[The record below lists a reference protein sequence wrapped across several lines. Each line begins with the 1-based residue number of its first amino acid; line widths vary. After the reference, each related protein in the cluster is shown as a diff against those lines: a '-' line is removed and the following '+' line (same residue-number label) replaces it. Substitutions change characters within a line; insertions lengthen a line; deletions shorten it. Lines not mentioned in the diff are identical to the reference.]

1 MQVVIVGGGFCGSMV
16 AKKLEKR
23 RDLEITLINKN
34 NYFEFSPG
42 LPKIIVQP
50 MYHQKIIVPYSRFLK
65 HTKIVTDSLIQIN
78 SEFVET
84 EKEKIN
90 FDYLIISTGIDYPI
104 FLQNKQNV
112 FTIKS
117 GIIVKEMSDKI
128 KKAKRI
134 LIVGGGVIGTE
145 VAGELA
151 TKTSNKKII
160 LVHPHHRLLERN
172 PELASY
178 FAKCFLEKHG
188 VQIIFGEK
196 VKDHKKGIFITDK
209 KRKIE
214 ADIAIWC
221 AGIKCNPWFMKLY
234 PESIYTERRA
244 LKVNSFLQLEGYSNI
259 FVGGDINSVQEEKT
273 GHNAERQARSISK
286 NVILLMNQKDSLIP
300 YKKSISMMNISLG
313 NWNGI
318 ISIPPLV
325 LPGIFPG
332 IAKWIVEMI
341 GVGRLK

>member
-1 MQVVIVGGGFCGSMV
+1 MEVVIVGGGFCGSMV
-16 AKKLEKR
+16 AKKLDKH
-23 RDLEITLINKN
+23 RDLQIKLINKN

-42 LPKIIVQP
+42 LPKVIIKP
-50 MYHQKIIVPYSRFLK
+50 KYHQRIIVPYSRFLK

-78 SEFVET
+78 SKFVET

-90 FDYLIISTGIDYPI
+90 FDYLVISTGIDYPI

-117 GIIVKEMSDKI
+117 GIIVKEMCEQI
-128 KKAKRI
+128 KKAKKI

-151 TKTSNKKII
+151 TKTSDKKMI
-160 LVHPHHRLLERN
+160 LVHPHNRLLERN
-172 PELASY
+172 SEFASY
-178 FAKCFLEKHG
+178 FAQRFLERHG

-196 VKDHKKGIFITDK
+196 VQEHNNKIFITDK

-221 AGIKCNPWFMKLY
+221 AGIKCNPWYMKSF
-234 PESIYTERRA
+234 PESIYTQRRA
-244 LKVNSFLQLEGYSNI
+244 LKVNSFLQLDGYSNI
-259 FVGGDINSVQEEKT
+259 FVGGDITSIQEEKT
-273 GHNAERQARSISK
+273 GHNAERHARVISK
-286 NVILLMNQKDSLIP
+286 NILLMNQNDSLIP
-300 YKKSISMMNISLG
+300 HKKGISMMDISLG
-313 NWNGI
+313 KWDGI
-318 ISIPPLV
+318 IAIPPLI

-332 IAKWIVEMI
+332 IAKWVVEMI

>member
-16 AKKLEKR
+16 AKKLDKHKN
-23 RDLEITLINKN
+23 LEITLINKN
-34 NYFEFSPG
+34 RYFEFSPG
-42 LPKIIVQP
+42 LPKVITQP
-50 MYHQKIIVPYSRFLK
+50 KYHQRIIVPFSRFLK
-65 HTKIVTDSLIQIN
+65 RTKIVTDNLIQIN
-78 SEFVET
+78 SKFVET
-84 EKEKIN
+84 EKEKIYY
-90 FDYLIISTGIDYPI
+90 DYLVISTGIDYPI

-117 GIIVKEMSDKI
+117 GITVKEMIEKI

-151 TKTSNKKII
+151 TKSSDKKIT

-178 FAKCFLEKHG
+178 FAQRFLENHG

-196 VKDHKKGIFITDK
+196 VQDHKKGIFTTDK

-221 AGIKCNPWFMKLY
+221 AGITCNPWFMKSF

-244 LKVNSFLQLEGYSNI
+244 LKVNSYLQLDGYSNI
-259 FVGGDINSVQEEKT
+259 FVGGDINNALEEKT
-273 GHNAERQARSISK
+273 GHNAERQARVISK
-286 NVILLMNQKDSLIP
+286 NILLMDQNESLIP
-300 YKKSISMMNISLG
+300 YKNSISIMDISLG

-325 LPGIFPG
+325 VPGIFPG
-332 IAKWIVEMI
+332 IAKWVVEMV

>member
-1 MQVVIVGGGFCGSMV
+1 MQVSIVGGGFCGSMV
-16 AKKLEKR
+16 AKKLDKHK
-23 RDLEITLINKN
+23 DLEITLINKN

-42 LPKIIVQP
+42 LPKVIVQP
-50 MYHQKIIVPYSRFLK
+50 KYHKKIIIPYSRFLK
-65 HTKIVTDSLIQIN
+65 HTKIITDDLIQIN
-78 SEFVET
+78 SKFVET

-90 FDYLIISTGIDYPI
+90 YDYLVISTGIDYPI

-117 GIIVKEMSDKI
+117 GIIVREMSEKL
-128 KKAKRI
+128 KKAKQI
-134 LIVGGGVIGTE
+134 LIVGGGIIGTE

-151 TKTSNKKII
+151 TKTSDKKII
-160 LVHPHHRLLERN
+160 LVHPHNRLLERN

-178 FAKCFLEKHG
+178 FAQRVLEKHG

-196 VKDHKKGIFITDK
+196 VREHNKKIFITDK

-221 AGIKCNPWFMKLY
+221 AGIKCNPWFMKSF

-244 LKVNSFLQLEGYSNI
+244 LKVNSFLQLDGYSNI

-273 GHNAERQARSISK
+273 GHNAERQARAISK
-286 NVILLMNQKDSLIP
+286 NIILMNQNESLIP
-300 YKKSISMMNISLG
+300 YKKGISMMDISLG